1 MESLCLNLQACITSK
16 ASSKTFA
23 MAVELM
29 SDSPHVSQVLDE
41 ESGETSQLI
50 PIPEEGGVEPGRD
63 DDSEQVLQQEESEQV
78 QSGMEP
84 GQPAAAAVE
93 VEETR
98 TTGVN
103 DLPTASTATG
113 PGVEIGTTEGQGQ
126 TPAETETENEPAAE
140 GEGEEKGVE
149 PAAVLMD
156 ILEVPEIQIRVE
168 VEEEEGEEEGKTGE
182 MESST
187 SEMATEEVRESS
199 NVGVCA
205 CPNPSLALS
214 TILCDSDNN

>member
-1 MESLCLNLQACITSK
+1 
-16 ASSKTFA
+16 

-29 SDSPHVSQVLDE
+29 PDSPHVSQVLDE
-41 ESGETSQLI
+41 ESGETAQLI
-50 PIPEEGGVEPGRD
+50 PIPEEGGVEPGQD
-63 DDSEQVLQQEESEQV
+63 DDSEQVQQQESEQV
-78 QSGMEP
+78 QNGMEL
-84 GQPAAAAVE
+84 GQPAVE

-98 TTGVN
+98 TAGVN

-126 TPAETETENEPAAE
+126 TPAETETEQEPAAE

-199 NVGVCA
+199 IVGVCA

>member
-1 MESLCLNLQACITSK
+1 
-16 ASSKTFA
+16 

-29 SDSPHVSQVLDE
+29 PDSPHVSQVLDE

-50 PIPEEGGVEPGRD
+50 PIPEEGGVEPGQD
-63 DDSEQVLQQEESEQV
+63 DDSEQVQQQESEQV
-78 QSGMEP
+78 QNGMEL
-84 GQPAAAAVE
+84 GQPAVE

-98 TTGVN
+98 TAGVN

-113 PGVEIGTTEGQGQ
+113 PGVEIGTTEGQGQTPAETEGQGQ

>member
-1 MESLCLNLQACITSK
+1 
-16 ASSKTFA
+16 

-29 SDSPHVSQVLDE
+29 PDSPHVSQVLDE

-50 PIPEEGGVEPGRD
+50 PIPEEGGVEPGQD
-63 DDSEQVLQQEESEQV
+63 DDSEQVQQQESEQV
-78 QSGMEP
+78 QNGMEL
-84 GQPAAAAVE
+84 GQPAVE

-98 TTGVN
+98 TAGVN

-126 TPAETETENEPAAE
+126 TPAETETEQEPAAE

-199 NVGVCA
+199 IVGVCA